1 LEEALK
7 RSKEN
12 KDNTWGSMT
21 LRKLFKEIII
31 RSYDTFN
38 DLLDFNL
45 KNLFS
50 LKIIIRL
57 LSLCFLLWISYHLI
71 S

>member
-1 LEEALK
+1 
-7 RSKEN
+7 
-12 KDNTWGSMT
+12 MT